1 MSLTVTG
8 RSAGGVESA
17 DRPTLRALAD
27 SFDEMRARLRQAREE
42 LAVEKSRYQR
52 ILESM
57 ADAVVTTDVEGRIT
71 DVNPAAQQLTGW
83 DRPDVEGRPV
93 VEVLSVSD
101 QPNGCA
107 PILPALGVVKGL
119 LRRRDGRMVAVS
131 IAGSPIHG
139 DNDAI
144 RGAVYVLR
152 DISADEELSRLKDEF
167 LSTVSHE
174 LRAPLGAIKGYART
188 LLLEPAEFGINL
200 TTERFLSVIVEA
212 SDDLEELV
220 DNLLD
225 ISKIGAGT
233 LTITPRPVRLHRLT
247 RRALARLR
255 MCAWGHRIQLA
266 VPADLRAVHADA
278 HRVEQV
284 LTNLLDN
291 AIKYTPEG
299 GMIVVAAECLGA
311 EVVMSVADDGPGIPA
326 DELGKLFDRF
336 QRGRSERVRRV
347 GGSGLGLAICK
358 GIVEAHGGR
367 IWAESPVDAGAL
379 PAGRAELR
387 PAGPGTVV
395 RFTLPVAGRQRAATA
410 RSPRA
415 VS

>member
-1 MSLTVTG
+1 MSSTVTG
-8 RSAGGVESA
+8 RSADGVESSGY
-17 DRPTLRALAD
+17 PSLRALVD
-27 SFDEMRARLRQAREE
+27 SFDDMRARLHQAREE
-42 LAVEKSRYQR
+42 LAVEKCRYQR
-52 ILESM
+52 IVESM

-83 DRPDVEGRPV
+83 DRLDVEGRPV
-93 VEVLSVSD
+93 VEVLSISD

-107 PILPALGVVKGL
+107 PLRAGLGVVKGL
-119 LRRRDGRMVAVS
+119 LRRRDGQMVAVS
-131 IAGSPIHG
+131 ITGSPIHG

-174 LRAPLGAIKGYART
+174 LRAPLGAIKDYART
-188 LLLEPAEFGINL
+188 LLLEPAEFGINP
-200 TTERFLSVIVEA
+200 TTERFLRVIVDA

-220 DNLLD
+220 GNLLD

-233 LTITPRPVRLHRLT
+233 LTIAPRPVRLHRPA
-247 RRALARLR
+247 RRALDRLR
-255 MCAWGHRIQLA
+255 MRAWGHCVKLA
-266 VPADLRAVHADA
+266 VPARLRAVRADG

-299 GMIVVAAECLGA
+299 GTIVVAAECLGA
-311 EVVMSVADDGPGIPA
+311 EVVVSVADDGPGIPS

-336 QRGRSERVRRV
+336 QRGTAARVRRV

-358 GIVEAHGGR
+358 GIIEAHGGR
-367 IWAESPVDAGAL
+367 IWAESPLGGASD
-379 PAGRAELR
+379 GRPSSGR
-387 PAGPGTVV
+387 GTAV
-395 RFTLPVAGRQRAATA
+395 RFTLPVAARAGRSRPAGPAQAAQ
-410 RSPRA
+410 A
-415 VS
+415 VG